1 MVHALRVLRHH
12 LLGVRRPQPF
22 GCWTAWTDFDLADRQ
37 LGDRVEQNEATSEK
51 DARPMARGDRGP
63 PLRRDAPARFSEND
77 GSPVAGQLRRWRRP
91 RSINGRPG
99 PREPAGA
106 LLATRSR
113 RANPGAACV
122 HPRRVGEHSTL
133 RRGRLRKR
141 PRGDCK
147 PLHTAM
153 RVVELDPKPT
163 LPTHQ
168 SGARPPR
175 PAQARAPP
183 AILPSRRG
191 GMVWLDWIAGR
202 PTTAAGF
209 DTIQNHVDLLSGYLK
224 ALSLRRAPS
233 TRARQRRQ
241 RTRQ

>member
-133 RRGRLRKR
+133 RRVRLRKR

-147 PLHTAM
+147 PLHSAM
-153 RVVELDPKPT
+153 RGGGDGSEADVANAPKR
-163 LPTHQ
+163 
-168 SGARPPR
+168 SA
-175 PAQARAPP
+175 AAAARASSCTPCHC
-183 AILPSRRG
+183 RRG
-191 GMVWLDWIAGR
+191 
-202 PTTAAGF
+202 AAGW
-209 DTIQNHVDLLSGYLK
+209 SGWTG
-224 ALSLRRAPS
+224 STGCRLRRPGS
-233 TRARQRRQ
+233 TRS
-241 RTRQ
+241 RTTSTSCPAT